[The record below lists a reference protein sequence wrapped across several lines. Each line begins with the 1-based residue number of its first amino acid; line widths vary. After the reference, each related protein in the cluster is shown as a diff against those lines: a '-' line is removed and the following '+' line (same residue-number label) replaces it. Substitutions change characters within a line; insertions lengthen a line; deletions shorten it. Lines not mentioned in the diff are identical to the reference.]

1 MTMAATKHGRDHRQG
16 GGVVDRLFL
25 EHPRSLGMSWAGHG
39 TGAFKVGF
47 QLIGAGL
54 AAIIHGIVP
63 GLFGETASGT
73 VTRVY
78 EHIQRTRSDAPD
90 GG

>member
-1 MTMAATKHGRDHRQG
+1 MTVTKQG
-16 GGVVDRLFL
+16 EGQRNANGVIDRLFL
-25 EHPRSLGMSWAGHG
+25 KHPRSLGMSWAGHG
-39 TGAFKVGF
+39 TGAFKVGT

-54 AAIIHGIVP
+54 AAIVHGIVP
-63 GLFGETASGT
+63 GIFGETASGT

-78 EHIQRTRSDAPD
+78 EHIQQSRGNSTD